1 MANIITFANH
11 KGGATKTT
19 SAANLGVALAQLQP
33 APASRRPRRVLLID
47 ADPQANLSTLF
58 GCDPD
63 LPGVRLEDVI
73 EREIHTV
80 VPQVWTSRPAPDQ
93 RRTRLAGGVHVLPC
107 TDDLAIVARDNAAHP
122 GFGGRLRNA
131 TALLREN
138 YDYILIDTPPG
149 RQALTTLALLATDY
163 VIAPIRPADFDV
175 EGAIR
180 LTEMLE
186 NEIHPHNPGVKMLGV
201 LLAQADPRWKI
212 GANARDALGAANIKV
227 FERIV
232 PFAVSVGHAPRF
244 TAPTIVLQPAGRVAA
259 AYRHIATALDQ
270 ALMGAGTDRLE
281 ATA

>member
-33 APASRRPRRVLLID
+33 ATRRPRRVLLID

-73 EREIHTV
+73 ERDFHTV
-80 VPQVWTSRPAPDQ
+80 APAVWTSRPAPDQ
-93 RRTRLAGGVHVLPC
+93 RLTRLAGGVHVLPC
-107 TDDLAIVARDNAAHP
+107 TDALAIVARDNAAQP
-122 GFGGRLRNA
+122 GFGDRLRHA

-186 NEIHPHNPGVKMLGV
+186 NEIQPHNPGVKMLGV

-212 GANARDALGAANIKV
+212 GANARDALSAANIK
-227 FERIV
+227 FFGRIV

-244 TAPTIVLQPAGRVAA
+244 TAPTIVLQPAGRVAS
-259 AYRHIATALDQ
+259 AYRHIATVLDH
-270 ALMGAGTDRLE
+270 ALMGAGTHRHE
-281 ATA
+281 AA